1 MISMASDGFKDYFK
15 ILGVSRNATNQEIK
29 IAFRKLARK
38 FHPDLHPHNEMAESE
53 FKEINEAYEIL
64 SDEDKKKSYEQ
75 FLNYWF
81 KNRDGKSRD
90 FSRENNNQ
98 QFDEYLNFDD
108 FLSDLI
114 GRFSEV
120 GQEIYSNISSDKNAQ
135 SLNLDA
141 EFNLQISFLEALNG
155 TKKNLLVNDERIE
168 VKIPKGIETGS
179 KIRIKNKGNIQ
190 SGKGKRGDLL
200 IEVSIKSHPIWKVKG
215 LDIYADLPIKGTKG
229 MTSAEKCPEN
239 MLKGILR
246 HNNDISVF
254 RDGTIRFDMVDI
266 TMTHFKPKEI
276 SLTAEK
282 ARELGYEVESDES
295 VVELFPQ
302 DIVVSRECAEVMLK
316 TTQVT
321 LKNHL

>member
-1 MISMASDGFKDYFK
+1 MALDDFKDYFK
-15 ILGVSRNATNQEIK
+15 ILGVSRNATDKEIK
-29 IAFRKLARK
+29 SAFRKLARK
-38 FHPDLHPHNEMAESE
+38 FHPDLHPHDERAESE

-90 FSRENNNQ
+90 FSRENNDQ
-98 QFDEYLNFDD
+98 RFDEYLNFDD

-120 GQEIYSNISSDKNAQ
+120 GKEIYSNISSDNNAQ

-168 VKIPKGIETGS
+168 VKIPQGIETGS

-190 SGKGKRGDLL
+190 SGTGKRGDLL

-215 LDIYADLPIKGTKG
+215 LDVYADLPISLDELALGANISVASPQGVTYLSIPSGSLPEQKLRLKGQGLHNLDTQGDLFFTLKL
-229 MTSAEKCPEN
+229 KFPEN
-239 MLKGILR
+239 W
-246 HNNDISVF
+246 
-254 RDGTIRFDMVDI
+254 
-266 TMTHFKPKEI
+266 
-276 SLTAEK
+276 
-282 ARELGYEVESDES
+282 SDEELRLLEKLRS
-295 VVELFPQ
+295 VRIDEPRSSWFDQ
-302 DIVVSRECAEVMLK
+302 AR
-316 TTQVT
+316 T
-321 LKNHL
+321 

>member
-1 MISMASDGFKDYFK
+1 MASDGFKDYFK
-15 ILGVSRNATNQEIK
+15 ILGVSRNATDKEIK
-29 IAFRKLARK
+29 SAFRKLARK
-38 FHPDLHPHNEMAESE
+38 FHPDLHPHDERAESE

-90 FSRENNNQ
+90 FSRENNDQ

-120 GQEIYSNISSDKNAQ
+120 GKEIYSNISSDNNAQ

-179 KIRIKNKGNIQ
+179 KIRIENKGNIQ

-215 LDIYADLPIKGTKG
+215 LDVYADLPISLDELALGANISVASPQGVTYLSIPSGSLPEQKLRLKGQGLHNLDTQGDLFFTLKL
-229 MTSAEKCPEN
+229 KFPEN
-239 MLKGILR
+239 W
-246 HNNDISVF
+246 
-254 RDGTIRFDMVDI
+254 
-266 TMTHFKPKEI
+266 
-276 SLTAEK
+276 
-282 ARELGYEVESDES
+282 SDEELRLLEKLRS
-295 VVELFPQ
+295 VRIDEPRSSWFDQ
-302 DIVVSRECAEVMLK
+302 AR
-316 TTQVT
+316 T
-321 LKNHL
+321 

>member
-1 MISMASDGFKDYFK
+1 MASNGFKDYFK
-15 ILGVSRNATNQEIK
+15 ILGVGKNATDKEIK
-29 IAFRKLARK
+29 NAFRKLARK
-38 FHPDLHPHNEMAESE
+38 FHPDLHPNDERAESE

-64 SDEDKKKSYEQ
+64 SDEDKKRSYEQ

-90 FSRENNNQ
+90 FYKENNDQ
-98 QFDEYLNFDD
+98 SFDKYLNFDD

-120 GQEIYSNISSDKNAQ
+120 GKEIYSNISSDNNAQ

-200 IEVSIKSHPIWKVKG
+200 IEVSIKLHPIWKVKG
-215 LDIYADLPIKGTKG
+215 LDVYAELPISLDELALGANILVASPQGDTYLSIPSGSLPEQKLILKGQGLQKLDAQGDLLFTLKL
-229 MTSAEKCPEN
+229 KFPEN
-239 MLKGILR
+239 W
-246 HNNDISVF
+246 
-254 RDGTIRFDMVDI
+254 
-266 TMTHFKPKEI
+266 
-276 SLTAEK
+276 
-282 ARELGYEVESDES
+282 SDEELRLLEKLRS
-295 VVELFPQ
+295 VRIDEPRSSWFDQ
-302 DIVVSRECAEVMLK
+302 AR
-316 TTQVT
+316 T
-321 LKNHL
+321 